1 MCKRPFAF
9 LTYIDMQ
16 IINIQFVKQV
26 IFKVERF
33 QEFLDDAVQTDV
45 WGLTHIGGT
54 LQTGSKW
61 SHFNN
66 FDIK

>member
-26 IFKVERF
+26 IFKVDRF
-33 QEFLDDAVQTDV
+33 QEFLDDAMQIDLWSYTHRRYFTD
-45 WGLTHIGGT
+45 W
-54 LQTGSKW
+54 
-61 SHFNN
+61 
-66 FDIK
+66 